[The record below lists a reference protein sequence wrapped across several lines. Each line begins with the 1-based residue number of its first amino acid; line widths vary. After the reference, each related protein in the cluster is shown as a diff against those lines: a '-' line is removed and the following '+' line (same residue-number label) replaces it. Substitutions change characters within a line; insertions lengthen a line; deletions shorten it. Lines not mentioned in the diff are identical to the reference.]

1 MLESLRNI
9 GEFSLKDQGK
19 RIEDAHAILLENPVN
34 ETYQDVVV
42 LSFTGIKGG
51 ELVFSGVMLDK
62 GDNEHSEKYLY
73 KRTGSRGANYTPCS
87 RVAGKG
93 VVGTFNNRILSWAK
107 NNIAEAGSVGQ
118 LAKAIQQQREQIV
131 QMLAEKEKQEGLEN
145 TILTVQIDGKYLGEI
160 EEFKNYFLKYYFE
173 VKAEIA
179 HDDGVCSLCGAQGFV
194 MGNMKPWTFYSLDK
208 PGFIASGFNKANG
221 WKNFPICKTCSLLVE
236 SGKQHAGEN
245 LNYRFAG
252 IGYFLLPK
260 SVAGNMS
267 VLEEALIFLEKE
279 RLKQLSTKKLKKL
292 TDEEDEILEFASEQS
307 DALVYN
313 FLFYA
318 KSKAKFTILLY
329 LPDVLPSTLKCLFQA
344 KEQVE
349 RPFIFKRAFKVK
361 KEEKNIEFM
370 FANLRLFLPTS
381 KSFLNVVEKIFKQR
395 PVDYHFLMAR
405 FMDRLRTQ
413 FINENATKV
422 DVLMALQIFL
432 LLQEL
437 NILANKAKGVMI
449 MENDVIQN
457 EIKQKVEQFFA
468 QFPQTFESAEKR
480 AIFLTGV
487 LTQFLLNIQR
497 RDRGAEPFR
506 KNLKSLKMRQKDIL
520 QIFPEAQNKLE
531 EYGENYYTQLEQ
543 IIAEYFVRAGSS
555 WGISDDEINFY
566 FLLGMNLADAR
577 TENGEPVF
585 KVDNKTDKNNENKS
599 IQ

>member
-34 ETYQDVVV
+34 ETYKDVVV
-42 LSFTGIKGG
+42 LSFTGVKDG

-73 KRTGSRGANYTPCS
+73 KRKGSQGANFTPCS

-107 NNIAEAGSVGQ
+107 NNEAEAGSVGQ

-131 QMLAEKEKQEGLEN
+131 QILAEKEKTEGLEN

-179 HDDGVCSLCGAQGFV
+179 HDDGVCSLCGATGFV
-194 MGNMKPWTFYSLDK
+194 MGDMKPWTFYSLDK
-208 PGFIASGFNKANG
+208 PGFVASGLVPETG

-236 SGKQHAGEN
+236 EGKQYAEKK
-245 LNYRFAG
+245 LSFRFTG
-252 IGYFLLPK
+252 IRYFLLPK
-260 SVAGNMS
+260 SVTGNKK
-267 VLEEALIFLEKE
+267 VLDDALLFLEKSKKQE
-279 RLKQLSTKKLKKL
+279 LHTKDLKQLA
-292 TDEEDEILEFASEQS
+292 DEEDEILEFASEQS

-329 LPDVLPSTLKCLFQA
+329 LPDVLPSTLKRLFQA
-344 KEQVE
+344 KEQAE

-422 DVLMALQIFL
+422 DVLMTLQILL

-437 NILANKAKGVMI
+437 NILANKSKGVLI

-543 IIAEYFVRAGSS
+543 IIAEYFVKAGSS
-555 WGISDDEINFY
+555 WSISDDEINFY

-577 TENGEPVF
+577 TESGESVF
-585 KVDNKTDKNNENKS
+585 KVDSKADKNNENKS